1 MNPCWDV
8 LGLGIVAVD
17 DLFYVDHFPIR
28 DTKMPMLAERR
39 QGGGLTGTALV
50 AAARLGAKAAYC
62 GVMGTEELAAFT
74 IQELEREGV
83 DCSPVLRQAGARPIH
98 AVIIVE
104 PATGQRTILFTHEG
118 FVAPE
123 PAQITEALVA
133 SCRVLLMDGYAG
145 AGGVRAAEIARRLG
159 IPFVADIERMDE
171 PTTQALFRLS
181 DHLIVRLDSGWRF
194 LIAAVLRAARP
205 MTTICRTSAMFFSR
219 SGSATAASARGKSH
233 KCTLSGAAG
242 RLLRTRLRYM
252 ASAMNGTKGAR
263 QAGHRFQNRIEGHI
277 GVDLVLVHLRLPEPF
292 AAASDVPVGQI
303 VGKRLDSPSGSCD
316 VIIFEQAV
324 DLGDQGVQAAEDPAI
339 EDAQAGAVEGMV
351 LGLNWS
357 MRA

>member
-181 DHLIVRLDSGWRF
+181 DHLIVSFETAARATGARDPA
-194 LIAAVLRAARP
+194 AAVAALMGPERACCVVTAGHQGCWYAEPGGSPCHVPAFPVNVVDTTGCGDVFHGAYAAALARG
-205 MTTICRTSAMFFSR
+205 MAIDRAIRIAT
-219 SGSATAASARGKSH
+219 ATAALKATRPGGRAGIPALK
-233 KCTLSGAAG
+233 TVEQFLAAG
-242 RLLRTRLRYM
+242 GR
-252 ASAMNGTKGAR
+252 
-263 QAGHRFQNRIEGHI
+263 
-277 GVDLVLVHLRLPEPF
+277 
-292 AAASDVPVGQI
+292 
-303 VGKRLDSPSGSCD
+303 
-316 VIIFEQAV
+316 
-324 DLGDQGVQAAEDPAI
+324 
-339 EDAQAGAVEGMV
+339 
-351 LGLNWS
+351 
-357 MRA
+357 